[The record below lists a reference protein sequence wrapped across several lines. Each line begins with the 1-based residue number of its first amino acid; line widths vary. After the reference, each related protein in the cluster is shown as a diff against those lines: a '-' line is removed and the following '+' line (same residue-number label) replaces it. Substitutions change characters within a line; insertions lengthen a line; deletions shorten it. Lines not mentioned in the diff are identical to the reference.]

1 MIRYALRCDGDHH
14 FEAWFRSSADYD
26 RAWRAGE
33 NACPTCGSTAVE
45 KAIMAPA
52 IGGARRSD
60 GSEAGKMTLASAAP
74 REKKLREALKELRRR
89 VTENADYVGDRFP
102 EEARRIHYNEVEPRG
117 IYGEATREDA
127 RALLE
132 EGVAFQP
139 LPPVPD
145 DAN

>member
-1 MIRYALRCDGDHH
+1 
-14 FEAWFRSSADYD
+14 
-26 RAWRAGE
+26 
-33 NACPTCGSTAVE
+33 
-45 KAIMAPA
+45 
-52 IGGARRSD
+52 
-60 GSEAGKMTLASAAP
+60 MTLASAAP